1 MSRKIA
7 IAIIIILSIVAITY
21 TITEANSY
29 IIQSI
34 TPTVEL
40 GPEIIVADLGYN
52 PDGLEVRGQAA
63 HYNGEHV
70 IIIDDAEINRPDV
83 DGVIL
88 HEMGHTYDHE
98 WSEAQCDQFAAENGH
113 PISPDA
119 YSGVI

>member
-1 MSRKIA
+1 MNRKIA
-7 IAIIIILSIVAITY
+7 VAIIIILSVVAMTL
-21 TITEANSY
+21 TTTKANTVM
-29 IIQSI
+29 QSI

-52 PDGLEVRGQAA
+52 QDGFEVRGQVA

-83 DGVIL
+83 EGVIF
-88 HEMGHTYDHE
+88 HEMGHIYDHE

-113 PISPDA
+113 PISSDA
-119 YSGVI
+119 YSGGI